1 MARAERDAQPVITKT
16 LKEAA
21 QNPSAIARYRHEF
34 DLNQSLTSPFV
45 CQAMAFDD
53 QLKQIVFED
62 NGGESLRTLLTNS
75 ALGFNEKL
83 HIARQLALAKGEVKN
98 LFGLAQSFEIALAEV
113 LESAEALASREI
125 PFRASDFNA

>member
-1 MARAERDAQPVITKT
+1 MDDTIYESTTTLVASTERDTQSVITKT

-53 QLKQIVFED
+53 QLKQAF
-62 NGGESLRTLLTNS
+62 GGE
-75 ALGFNEKL
+75 
-83 HIARQLALAKGEVKN
+83 
-98 LFGLAQSFEIALAEV
+98 
-113 LESAEALASREI
+113 
-125 PFRASDFNA
+125 